1 MHTMD
6 EDILI
11 PIENRIIM
19 LRGRQVLLDRD
30 LAELYSVETKVLNQ
44 TVKRNIDRFPEDF
57 MFQLNEQEF
66 QDWRSQIVTSNS
78 VKMGLRRR
86 PFAYTEQG
94 IAMLSGLLHS
104 ERAVKMNIMIM
115 RAFVAMRHF
124 LLNNAQLF
132 QRIEKV
138 ELRQAKMEDNLERI
152 LDKMEGVQPKQ
163 GIFFDGQVFD
173 AYVFVSKLIQIAR
186 REVVL
191 IDNYVD
197 ESVLTLLDK
206 RQAGVSA
213 KIYTLHN
220 SRIFRLDV
228 DKHDEQYPSIEIIPF
243 NQSHD
248 RFLLIDNEVYLIGAS
263 LKDLGKKWF
272 GISLMKDWTAEE
284 ILDKTKTQ

>member
-1 MHTMD
+1 MD
-6 EDILI
+6 ENILI
-11 PIENRIIM
+11 PIENRIMMI
-19 LRGRQVLLDRD
+19 RGKQVLLDRD

-57 MFQLNEQEF
+57 MFQLNELEF
-66 QDWRSQIVTSNS
+66 QEWRSQFVTSNS
-78 VKMGLRRR
+78 IKMGMRRK

-104 ERAVKMNIMIM
+104 EHAIKMNIMIM

-138 ELRQAKMEDNLERI
+138 ELRQSKIEDKMGRI
-152 LDKMEGVQPKQ
+152 LDKMEDVQPKQ

-173 AYVFVSKLIQIAR
+173 AYVFVSKLIQMAQR
-186 REVVL
+186 DVVL

-206 RQAGVSA
+206 RQTGVSA
-213 KIYTLHN
+213 RVYTSQK
-220 SRIFRLDV
+220 SRIFQLDI
-228 DKHDEQYPSIEIIPF
+228 DKHDEQYPSITIIPF
-243 NQSHD
+243 NHSHD
-248 RFLLIDNEVYLIGAS
+248 RFLLIDDEVYLIGAS

-272 GISLMKDWTAEE
+272 GISLMKDWTAKE
-284 ILDKTKTQ
+284 ILDKTKTR

>member
-1 MHTMD
+1 MM
-6 EDILI
+6 I
-11 PIENRIIM
+11 
-19 LRGRQVLLDRD
+19 RGRQVLLDRD

-44 TVKRNIDRFPEDF
+44 TVKRNISRFPEDF
-57 MFQLNEQEF
+57 MFQLNEQEY

-78 VKMGLRRR
+78 VKMGLRRK

-104 ERAVKMNIMIM
+104 EHAIKMNIMIM

-138 ELRQAKMEDNLERI
+138 ELRQSKMEDNMNRI

-173 AYVFVSKLIQIAR
+173 AYVFVSRLIQMAQS
-186 REVVL
+186 EVVL
-191 IDNYVD
+191 IDNYID
-197 ESVLTLLDK
+197 ENVLTLLDK
-206 RQAGVSA
+206 RQTGVSA
-213 KIYTLHN
+213 RIYTSQN
-220 SRIFRLDV
+220 SRIFRLDL
-228 DKHDEQYPSIEIIPF
+228 DKHDEQYPLIKIIPF
-243 NQSHD
+243 NHSHD

-272 GISLMKDWTAEE
+272 GISLMKDWTAKD
-284 ILDKTKTQ
+284 ILDKTNTQKE

>member
-1 MHTMD
+1 
-6 EDILI
+6 
-11 PIENRIIM
+11 M

-104 ERAVKMNIMIM
+104 EHAIKMNIMIM

-124 LLNNAQLF
+124 LLNHAQLF

-138 ELRQAKMEDNLERI
+138 EIRQSKIEEHMEKI
-152 LDKMEGVQPKQ
+152 LDKMEGVQPRQ

-173 AYVFVSKLIQIAR
+173 AYVFVSKLIQMAR
-186 REVVL
+186 HEVVL
-191 IDNYVD
+191 LDNYVD

-213 KIYTLHN
+213 KIYTSQN
-220 SRIFRLDV
+220 SRIFRLDI

-248 RFLLIDNEVYLIGAS
+248 RFLLIDKEVYLVGAS

-272 GISLMKDWTAEE
+272 GISLMKDWTAKE

>member
-1 MHTMD
+1 MD
-6 EDILI
+6 EKILI
-11 PIENRIIM
+11 PIENRIMMI
-19 LRGRQVLLDRD
+19 RGKQVLLDRD

-57 MFQLNEQEF
+57 MFQLNELEF
-66 QDWRSQIVTSNS
+66 QEWRSQFVTSNS
-78 VKMGLRRR
+78 IKMGMRRK

-104 ERAVKMNIMIM
+104 EHAIKMNIMIM

-138 ELRQAKMEDNLERI
+138 ELRQSKIEDKMERI
-152 LDKMEGVQPKQ
+152 LDKMEDVQPKQ

-173 AYVFVSKLIQIAR
+173 AYVFVSKIIQMAQR
-186 REVVL
+186 DVVL

-206 RQAGVSA
+206 RQTGVSA
-213 KIYTLHN
+213 RVYTSQK
-220 SRIFRLDV
+220 SRIFQLDI
-228 DKHDEQYPSIEIIPF
+228 DKHDEQYPSIKIIPF
-243 NQSHD
+243 NHSHD
-248 RFLLIDNEVYLIGAS
+248 RFLLIDDEVYLIGAS

-272 GISLMKDWTAEE
+272 GISLMKDWTAKE
-284 ILDKTKTQ
+284 ILDKTKTR